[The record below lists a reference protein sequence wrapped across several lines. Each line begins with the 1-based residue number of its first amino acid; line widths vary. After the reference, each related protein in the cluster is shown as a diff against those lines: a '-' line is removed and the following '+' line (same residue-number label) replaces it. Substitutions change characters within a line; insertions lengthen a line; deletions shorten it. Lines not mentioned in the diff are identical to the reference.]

1 MRSAAQTQQ
10 QPRERAQQNA
20 AKAAPRGATGARVE
34 NRTDAKRNHG
44 TKRNEAKQRS
54 SAPRTGLCFAK
65 CTPPTGAA
73 RGRVQAA
80 RPRMNEDEARDGL
93 NPATG
98 AKYGRHEAPAIILIY
113 KHFNFN
119 SL

>member
-1 MRSAAQTQQ
+1 MRRAAQTQQ

-54 SAPRTGLCFAK
+54 SAPRTGIMLRK
-65 CTPPTGAA
+65 VYVPHGGGTGTDSSSPP
-73 RGRVQAA
+73 
-80 RPRMNEDEARDGL
+80 PYE
-93 NPATG
+93 
-98 AKYGRHEAPAIILIY
+98 
-113 KHFNFN
+113 
-119 SL
+119 